1 MGLLSWLFGSDAEPS
16 TAPPAHRPRS
26 LRASSPRS
34 GMLATLPGPGTFQI
48 EVVGESH
55 YQGALQAVCGPRC
68 PEGED
73 RFVRATLVHE
83 DSNAHDPKA
92 VRVDI
97 QGQTVG
103 YLSRETARLYRAQL
117 RQAGHPGIT
126 AGCAARIRGGWDR
139 GGGDQG
145 HYGVW
150 LDLPVV

>member
-1 MGLLSWLFGSDAEPS
+1 
-16 TAPPAHRPRS
+16 
-26 LRASSPRS
+26 
-34 GMLATLPGPGTFQI
+34 MLATLPGPGTFQI

-73 RFVRATLVHE
+73 RFVRATLVQE

-139 GGGDQG
+139 GGGDRG

-150 LDLPVV
+150 LDLPVVEQPGR